1 MANTFE
7 PIKIDISV
15 EGTNQAV
22 KDIELITTQLEKLQ
36 SVSKSLTNVM
46 KTTFDFS
53 TKNINKSSQK
63 NYLNTGTINNIKNAN
78 KSYSKSV
85 NKVNDSIKKASS
97 STSIFNKGTLK
108 LGISLFTMKKAID
121 YLSDAM
127 DESASWVENLNVME
141 VAFGK
146 LSSKAYQF
154 TKTLSEG
161 FGLDANEILQ
171 YVSLFQQMA
180 SAMGQTTET
189 AYMMS
194 TALTSLGVDVA
205 SLYNKDIGVTMEAL
219 RSAIA
224 GQVKPVRQFGFDITS
239 YSIDSLL
246 EQIEGFENITSRA
259 LSQSQKQLARTI
271 LLLQQ
276 SKNAW
281 GDLGKTLNTYS
292 NQQKILSA
300 QFTNLK
306 RALGDLFVGT
316 EERVGIATKAL
327 YVINGVLMSIVSI
340 IRTFI
345 PEASS
350 SGFNDVKNDV
360 DDTTES
366 IEELESA
373 TKGALASFD
382 QFNTLSSGSGDGD
395 IGITSALELKLAE
408 EYNKYLEQWNKRME
422 NITSKAHDIRD
433 AIMGWLGFTKEVTTE
448 TDEYGNKLDTV
459 NFVLKDG
466 ITNLSLI
473 KDIVKTLIVFGIA
486 KYITNITKSLIAL
499 IPTIISTG
507 KATMQVNKILTTG
520 IIFGLVSLID
530 ALDSGNKKMIYFS
543 IGVTTASLALTLF
556 AHRAAIAKTLQT
568 LGIVLK
574 MLTGLFGTL
583 HTSIMSC
590 FTGLVMLT
598 GAIAIFSFMDEFSA
612 KAKVLI
618 GIIGTLTAAVV
629 AGAAAWLA
637 YHGAMTLGVAVP
649 TIVGS
654 IALGVASI
662 TALIKGIKQYAKGG
676 IPDEGQLF
684 IANEAGP
691 ELVGNIGGRTAVANN
706 DMIVSAIE
714 MASFRGVS
722 RAMSTSGTNNTINF
736 SFNGVNSSELARAI
750 AQPMANELKRQ
761 GYKISKI

>member
-7 PIKIDISV
+7 PIKINISV

-22 KDIELITTQLEKLQ
+22 NDIALITTQLEKLQ

-53 TKNINKSSQK
+53 TKNITKNSQK
-63 NYLNTGTINNIKNAN
+63 NVLNTGTVNNIKNYNRSIN
-78 KSYSKSV
+78 KT
-85 NKVNDSIKKASS
+85 NDSIKKASS
-97 STSIFNKGTLK
+97 STSIFNKDTLK
-108 LGISLFTMKKAID
+108 LGISLFTMKKAIN

-146 LSSKAYQF
+146 LSSNAYQF

-161 FGLDANEILQ
+161 FGLDANEILK

-224 GQVKPVRQFGFDITS
+224 GQVKPVRQFGFDITA

-246 EQIEGFENITSRA
+246 EQIEGFEDITSRA

-316 EERVGIATKAL
+316 GERVGIATKAL

-350 SGFNDVKNDV
+350 SGFNDMQNDV

-373 TKGALASFD
+373 TKGALTSFD
-382 QFNTLSSGSGDGD
+382 KFNTLSSGSGDGD
-395 IGITSALELKLAE
+395 IGITSALQLKLAE
-408 EYNKYLEQWNKRME
+408 EYDKYLEQWNKRME
-422 NITSKAHDIRD
+422 TVTSKAHEIRD
-433 AIMGWLGFTKEVTTE
+433 TIMQWLGFIKQVNEETGQITWLEKDSSVMKTLKSIVGIFKEYYTLYSPMIKNLANNIIPKILGLVKQILPYIQRQLAAIMPVLLRINEVLIPLIEKILNIFSPIIIKRIEIFTKAIEFLSDLLFGIV
-448 TDEYGNKLDTV
+448 DVLGDILNFIYKIGNS
-459 NFVLKDG
+459 N
-466 ITNLSLI
+466 
-473 KDIVKTLIVFGIA
+473 IVKAFGKGLLSDLKGFVNMIKSFLSPLFKLFDLLGNIGY
-486 KYITNITKSLIAL
+486 KYTPA
-499 IPTIISTG
+499 
-507 KATMQVNKILTTG
+507 
-520 IIFGLVSLID
+520 
-530 ALDSGNKKMIYFS
+530 
-543 IGVTTASLALTLF
+543 
-556 AHRAAIAKTLQT
+556 
-568 LGIVLK
+568 
-574 MLTGLFGTL
+574 
-583 HTSIMSC
+583 TSI
-590 FTGLVMLT
+590 T
-598 GAIAIFSFMDEFSA
+598 GA
-612 KAKVLI
+612 
-618 GIIGTLTAAVV
+618 
-629 AGAAAWLA
+629 
-637 YHGAMTLGVAVP
+637 
-649 TIVGS
+649 
-654 IALGVASI
+654 
-662 TALIKGIKQYAKGG
+662 YAKGG

-684 IANEAGP
+684 IANEAGA

-750 AQPMANELKRQ
+750 AQPMASELKRQ